1 MCVCVGAR
9 GNVWW
14 HGNKTNTY
22 GYQTH
27 GTFRACQTFWEHS
40 CRWVEGVRRLFFRW
54 HITPESS
61 HPSFLEMDSKALL
74 RRPTTQRLSRAEL
87 NPIGQAMEAL
97 EADLRAHSDTTRT
110 IDTIATQLG
119 QVAHAVANIIE
130 TMDNN
135 NNDDV
140 MAAPDTLDKGLKETI
155 QTNAIA
161 TAAVTVLLLGAGL
174 AFVFAR
180 RR

>member
-1 MCVCVGAR
+1 
-9 GNVWW
+9 
-14 HGNKTNTY
+14 
-22 GYQTH
+22 
-27 GTFRACQTFWEHS
+27 
-40 CRWVEGVRRLFFRW
+40 
-54 HITPESS
+54 
-61 HPSFLEMDSKALL
+61 
-74 RRPTTQRLSRAEL
+74 
-87 NPIGQAMEAL
+87 MEAL